1 VRGGQIRT
9 ERLVLVS
16 VGGDFIAAALDGRLE
31 DARRISG
38 VAVSARWAKDN
49 EDVLRI
55 RLTQLQG
62 DSGAEPWLLRLMVL
76 RSTSEF
82 VGHTNFHEPPADR
95 GWVEIGYSVEP
106 RDRRRGYATEAAT
119 AMFEWAGRRGVHR
132 FRASVSPR
140 NEASLSMVEKMGF
153 RPIGM
158 QIDEVDGEEIV
169 FEATLD
175 EVRAATG

>member
-62 DSGAEPWLLRLMVL
+62 DSGAEPWLLR
-76 RSTSEF
+76 
-82 VGHTNFHEPPADR
+82 
-95 GWVEIGYSVEP
+95 
-106 RDRRRGYATEAAT
+106 
-119 AMFEWAGRRGVHR
+119 
-132 FRASVSPR
+132 
-140 NEASLSMVEKMGF
+140 
-153 RPIGM
+153 
-158 QIDEVDGEEIV
+158 
-169 FEATLD
+169 
-175 EVRAATG
+175 